1 MYIWAVMH
9 AFKQESISFF
19 KTVREA
25 KREFKALL
33 VRVSA
38 ALFGDCSK
46 DTMKLFKRGGK
57 DIAKA
62 WKLHPYHNELR
73 LTFPLRKYIPSLC
86 DPINCLP
93 SANFLLFKA
102 RAQVSSEG
110 KTSSFWLIGVWQ
122 TNNNGNSSR
131 STRSA

>member
-1 MYIWAVMH
+1 MGGPVNEPHKPPMYIWAVMH

-19 KTVREA
+19 RTVREA

-38 ALFGDCSK
+38 ALFGDCCK

-73 LTFPLRKYIPSLC
+73 LTFPLRKYILIVTQS
-86 DPINCLP
+86 IVYR
-93 SANFLLFKA
+93 LL
-102 RAQVSSEG
+102 
-110 KTSSFWLIGVWQ
+110 I
-122 TNNNGNSSR
+122 
-131 STRSA
+131 